1 MFPWVIADYTSPVLD
16 LHNPATYRD
25 LSKPI
30 GALNPTRLREILDR
44 YRTFDADVMP
54 PFMYG
59 SHYSSAGVVIHYM
72 VRQVP
77 KTPIKP
83 LSRPLSRPLS
93 KHYSS
98 AGVVIH
104 YMVRQVPSASI

>member
-1 MFPWVIADYTSPVLD
+1 VFPWVIADYVSPVLD
-16 LHNPATYRD
+16 LHDPATYRD

-44 YRTFDADVMP
+44 YRTFDTDVMP

-77 KTPIKP
+77 KIPI
-83 LSRPLSRPLS
+83 
-93 KHYSS
+93 
-98 AGVVIH
+98 
-104 YMVRQVPSASI
+104 